1 MNIFRI
7 LRNGFPK
14 VLFFTLICYLA
25 NVFLLIGYKT
35 LIAMI
40 VVLFIVSQFVALGC
54 VSAYGLHLEREE
66 QRNYRNNL
74 MAERQGKKRNN
85 SLL

>member
-1 MNIFRI
+1 MAN
-7 LRNGFPK
+7 
-14 VLFFTLICYLA
+14 VLICI
-25 NVFLLIGYKT
+25 VYKT
-35 LIAMI
+35 FKAMI

-74 MAERQGKKRNN
+74 MAQRQGKKLR
-85 SLL
+85 

>member
-1 MNIFRI
+1 
-7 LRNGFPK
+7 
-14 VLFFTLICYLA
+14 
-25 NVFLLIGYKT
+25 
-35 LIAMI
+35 MI

-74 MAERQGKKRNN
+74 MDQRQGKKRNN
-85 SLL
+85 TLL

>member
-1 MNIFRI
+1 
-7 LRNGFPK
+7 
-14 VLFFTLICYLA
+14 
-25 NVFLLIGYKT
+25 
-35 LIAMI
+35 MI

-74 MAERQGKKRNN
+74 MAQRQGRKNRN
-85 SLL
+85 SLR